1 MRIVHW
7 RYDDGIRPPGSFE
20 IVDASDIG
28 WYCWVY
34 TEDHEHQ
41 LFLDWLQLHV
51 RKGYEAIRRFNSGD
65 PMTTLQI
72 NDLNEGLQFKEYWR
86 EHFATY

>member
-1 MRIVHW
+1 MKVVHW
-7 RYDDGIRPPGSFE
+7 RYDDGVRMAPSFDV
-20 IVDASDIG
+20 VDESDIG

-41 LFLDWLQLHV
+41 PFLDWLQLHV

-72 NDLNEGLQFKEYWR
+72 NDVDEGLRFKKYWGD
-86 EHFATY
+86 HFATY